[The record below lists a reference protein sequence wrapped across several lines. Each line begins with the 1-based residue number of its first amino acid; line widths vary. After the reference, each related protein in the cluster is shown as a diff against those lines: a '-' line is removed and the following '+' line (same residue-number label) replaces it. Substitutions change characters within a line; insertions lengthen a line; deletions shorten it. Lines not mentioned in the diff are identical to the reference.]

1 MYRRACG
8 TVERALVC
16 SPMSV
21 KAASLL
27 LFLSLSTGSMCNKPS
42 GNGEVSKDLPESTAD
57 VNLPEVD
64 TTTLTPREKH
74 DWSAYVSELLA
85 PCTDVP
91 VPIAQCVQEK
101 RSCNKCVPAA
111 KMIMRA
117 VRDGYAKEQVEHA
130 FHNRFD
136 ATSVRNVPIDDS
148 PARGSSSAPIVLV
161 EFADFTC
168 PHCQALA
175 PQLDKFV
182 DDRKEQIRF
191 AYKFMPLSGPGHE
204 RAEPAARAAWA
215 AGLQGKFWEMHKK
228 LFENPEH
235 LEQGDFEAYAKEM
248 GLDVAKF
255 RKDMDAPPTAD
266 KIAADRKL
274 GDALDVKGTP
284 TIFING
290 REFDKGGQGLEDWID
305 LELQLKA
312 PPKAQVVPSATPSAS
327 ASAKPK

>member
-1 MYRRACG
+1 
-8 TVERALVC
+8 
-16 SPMSV
+16 MSA

-27 LFLSLSTGSMCNKPS
+27 LFLSLSANGSMCNKPA
-42 GNGEVSKDLPESTAD
+42 GGGEASKDPEQTVD

-64 TTTLTPREKH
+64 TSTLTPREKR
-74 DWSAYVSELLA
+74 DWSSYVSELLA
-85 PCTDVP
+85 PCSDVP
-91 VPIAQCVQEK
+91 VSIAQCVQEK
-101 RSCNKCVPAA
+101 RNCNKCLPAA
-111 KMIMRA
+111 KMMMRG
-117 VRDGYAKEQVEHA
+117 VRDGYAKEQVEHS

-136 ATSVRNVPIDDS
+136 ADRVRNVPIDDS
-148 PARGSSSAPIVLV
+148 ATRGPSSAPIVLV

-175 PQLDKFV
+175 PSLDKFV
-182 DDRKEQIRF
+182 DERKGQIRF
-191 AYKFMPLSGPGHE
+191 VYKFMPLIGQGHE

-215 AGLQGKFWEMHKK
+215 AGVQGKFWEMHQK

-235 LEQGDFEAYAKEM
+235 LEQGDFESYAKDF

-255 RKDMDAPPTAD
+255 RLDMQSQATGD

-274 GDALDVKGTP
+274 GDALEVKGTP

-290 REFDKGGQGLEDWID
+290 REYDKSQSLDDWID

-312 PPKAQVVPSATPSAS
+312 IVPAAGTTKASASPSAS
-327 ASAKPK
+327 AAPSAKPK